1 MLPNEEKM
9 KINLLFPGQGSQ
21 FEGMGLDFYK
31 KYNLYQ
37 NIIDEAGLVSGM
49 DLCSILGDAGRLNE
63 TENAQIAIFTMS
75 YGIASLLS
83 AEGIEV
89 SNVLGLSLG
98 EYGALTHSGV
108 LKRTDTVKLL
118 KRRSSLMQMAAKERE
133 GFLAAVSFM
142 DREEVLKAISGLE
155 GVSIS
160 NCNAPNQNV
169 VGGDLAMKEEF
180 DRRIREQGGKK
191 ITYLNVSGAF
201 HTPLMEKAGILFGE
215 YLSHFS
221 FSLPSIS
228 VLSNLKGDY
237 YQEGDHVP
245 TLLTEHI
252 FRPVQLDSCIGRLEA
267 REEDVHI
274 VLGPGKALAS
284 ILKQNKTEG
293 KVITIN
299 DVEEFENAVKLL
311 KERQNG

>member
-31 KYNLYQ
+31 KYHLYQ
-37 NIIDEAGLVSGM
+37 DIIDEASLVSGM
-49 DLCSILGDAGRLNE
+49 DLCSILGDAARLNE

-83 AEGIEV
+83 DEGIKS

-98 EYGALTHSGV
+98 EYGALTHAGV
-108 LKRTDTVKLL
+108 LKRTDAVKLL
-118 KRRSSLMQMAAKERE
+118 KRRSSLMQKAAKERE

-142 DREEVLKAISGLE
+142 DRQDVLKAISGLP
-155 GVSIS
+155 GVSLS

-169 VGGDLAMKEEF
+169 VGGELAMKEEF

-215 YLSHFS
+215 YLSRFS
-221 FSLPSIS
+221 FSLPSIP
-228 VLSNLKGDY
+228 VLSNLKGDF
-237 YQEGDHVP
+237 YQEGDHIP
-245 TLLTEHI
+245 TMLMEHI
-252 FRPVQLDSCIGRLEA
+252 YRPVKLDSCIGRLQA
-267 REEDVHI
+267 KEEDVHI
-274 VLGPGKALAS
+274 ILGPGKSLAS
-284 ILKQNKTEG
+284 ILKQNKAEG
-293 KVITIN
+293 KVITIS
-299 DVEEFENAVKLL
+299 DVEEFEDAVKLL
-311 KERQNG
+311 KERENG